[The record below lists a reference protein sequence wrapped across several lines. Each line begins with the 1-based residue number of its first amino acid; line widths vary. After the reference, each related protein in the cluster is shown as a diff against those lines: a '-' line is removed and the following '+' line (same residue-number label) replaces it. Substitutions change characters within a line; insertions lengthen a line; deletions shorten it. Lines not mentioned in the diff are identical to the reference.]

1 MIDKEKIKY
10 LLLAYQHDQIS
21 KEEYILYIQILN
33 DERYQPLIEEVLDDQ
48 WENLNDLEVQ
58 STSFAGYSSI
68 LTQIKSSKNQS
79 SKTKLWPKIL
89 IAAAIFLVIC
99 GGIFYTFNG
108 QFSFAEKEQFA
119 NDIAPGKNGAVLTLA
134 NGRRILISDK
144 QQGNVAEE
152 AGVKITKSKDGI
164 LIYEILNQDV
174 KQSTNQFNTLTTSRG
189 EQIQVRLQDGTLVF
203 LNTESTIKY
212 PINFINTKERKVDF
226 SGEAYFEV
234 AEDKKHPF
242 IIHTKNDF
250 GLKQQI
256 KVLGTSFN
264 IQSYPEEASI
274 FTTLLKGSVSV
285 AISSQNAI
293 QKTVKLIPGEQSVAN
308 KESLIVKNPIVD
320 DVVAWKNGYF
330 MFDNETLENIMKKV
344 ARWYNVKVIYKDEA
358 LKNKTFFGSVSRFE
372 HVSEILKLLQKTDGV
387 KFEIEDNQILIY
399 NAK

>member
-10 LLLAYQHDQIS
+10 LLLAYQNDQIS
-21 KEEYILYIQILN
+21 KEEYIQYIEILN
-33 DERYQPLIEEVLDDQ
+33 DELYQPLVEEVLDEQ
-48 WENLNDLEVQ
+48 WGNLNDDEIKN
-58 STSFAGYSSI
+58 TSFAGYHHI
-68 LTQIKSSKNQS
+68 LTQIKGDKNQP

-89 IAAAIFLVIC
+89 IAAAIFLMIC

-134 NGRRILISDK
+134 NGRKILISDK

-152 AGVKITKSKDGI
+152 AGVKITRSKDGI
-164 LIYEILNQDV
+164 LIYEILNQEV
-174 KQSTNQFNTLTTSRG
+174 KQATKQFNTLTTSRG

-212 PINFINTKERKVDF
+212 PINFINAEERKVDF
-226 SGEAYFEV
+226 TGEAYFEV

-242 IIHTKNDF
+242 LINTTNDF

-264 IQSYPEEASI
+264 IHSYPEEASI

-285 AISSQNAI
+285 AVSSQNEI
-293 QKTVKLIPGEQSVAN
+293 QKTVKLIPGEQSIAN
-308 KESLIVKNPIVD
+308 EGSINVKKPIVD

-344 ARWYNVKVIYKDEA
+344 ARWYDIKVIYQDEA
-358 LKNKTFFGSVSRFE
+358 LKNKTFFGSVSKFE

-387 KFEIEDNQILIY
+387 KFEIEDKQILIY

>member
-1 MIDKEKIKY
+1 MIDIEKIKY
-10 LLLAYQHDQIS
+10 LLIAYQNDQIS
-21 KEEYILYIQILN
+21 KEEYIQYIDILN
-33 DERYQPLIEEVLDDQ
+33 DERYQPLIEQVLDEQ
-48 WENLNDLEVQ
+48 WENLNNDEVNN
-58 STSFAGYSSI
+58 TSFAGYYNI
-68 LTQIKSSKNQS
+68 LTQIKSHKHQGSKI
-79 SKTKLWPKIL
+79 KLWPRIL

-99 GGIFYTFNG
+99 GGIFYAFNG
-108 QFSFAEKEQFA
+108 QFSFSEKEQFA

-152 AGVKITKSKDGI
+152 AGVKITRSKDGI
-164 LIYEILNQDV
+164 LIYEILNQKV
-174 KQSTNQFNTLTTSRG
+174 EQSAYQFNTLTTSRG
-189 EQIQVRLQDGTLVF
+189 EQIQVRLQDGTLIF

-212 PINFINTKERKVDF
+212 PINFINAEERKVDF
-226 SGEAYFEV
+226 TGEAYFEV

-242 IIHTKNDF
+242 IINTTNDF
-250 GLKQQI
+250 GLKQQV

-264 IQSYPEEASI
+264 IHSYPEEASI

-285 AISSQNAI
+285 DVTSQNATPR
-293 QKTVKLIPGEQSVAN
+293 TVKLIPGEQSIAN
-308 KESLIVKNPIVD
+308 EGKLNVKNPVVD

-344 ARWYNVKVIYKDEA
+344 ARWYDVKVIYQDEA

-387 KFEIEDNQILIY
+387 KFEIADKQILIY